1 MTDKKEKTPSQI
13 KREKNLRPTRKGE
26 LSTEEAKKRGS
37 AGGKASVK
45 ARREKKFLS
54 NSYAEI
60 IAELHD
66 QKIKKGQSL
75 KDVVKDILYQRNAA
89 TVSMLKEM
97 REATEG
103 SKIKTETTININS
116 EDPATKAV
124 LEKHG
129 IKPKD

>member
-1 MTDKKEKTPSQI
+1 MADKKEKTPSQI
-13 KREKNLRPTRKGE
+13 KREKNLRPIRKGE
-26 LSTEEAKKRGS
+26 LSTEEAKRRGA
-37 AGGKASVK
+37 AGGDASVK
-45 ARREKKFLS
+45 ARREKKFIS
-54 NSYAEI
+54 DNYAEI
-60 IAELHD
+60 IAELYGV
-66 QKIKKGQSL
+66 KIKKGQSL

-89 TVSMLKEM
+89 SVSMLKEM